1 MSDWELIWAAEHAV
15 LVRVRDSSLRAVD
28 SQRISKQLREI
39 IGPAVRCA
47 IPSPQGVLIRLD
59 VSQLAA
65 SKAEALLAAA
75 LVHINPSE
83 EESLTELITIPAC
96 YDPSLAPDIEP
107 VAQQLGL
114 DVQALIEM
122 HAHREYQVEALGF
135 SPGFGYLRSLDDR
148 LRLPRRD
155 EPRTRIPPGSIAIA
169 EDMTAVYPSESAGGW
184 HLIAR
189 TPLRMFDAQHHPP
202 GMLRV
207 GDRVRFMPIGLD
219 AFKEQE
225 KGAKR

>member
-1 MSDWELIWAAEHAV
+1 MSDWELIWASEHAV
-15 LVRVRDSSLRAVD
+15 LVRARDSSLRAVD
-28 SQRISKQLREI
+28 SRWISKQLREI
-39 IGPAVRCA
+39 VGSAIRCV
-47 IPSPQGVLIRLD
+47 IPSSQGVLIQLD
-59 VSQLAA
+59 ITQLAA
-65 SKAEALLAAA
+65 SEAAALLASA
-75 LVHINPSE
+75 LDHIEPPE
-83 EESLTELITIPAC
+83 EESLTDLITIPAC
-96 YDPSLAPDIEP
+96 YDPALAPDLEP

-114 DVQALIEM
+114 EVQTLIEM

-189 TPLRMFDAQHHPP
+189 TPLRMFDAQHCPP

-207 GDRVRFMPIGLD
+207 GDRVRFLPIGLD
-219 AFKEQE
+219 SFKEQE
-225 KGAKR
+225 EGAKR